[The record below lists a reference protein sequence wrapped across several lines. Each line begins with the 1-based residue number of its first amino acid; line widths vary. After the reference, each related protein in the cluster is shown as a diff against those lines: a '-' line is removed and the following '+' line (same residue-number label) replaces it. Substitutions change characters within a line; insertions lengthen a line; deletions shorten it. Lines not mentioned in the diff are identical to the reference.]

1 MSQTVFSPVTLLR
14 HRMSDLPSPS
24 RSPTP
29 AMLQLRSATV
39 ANTAPFESRV
49 APLMSQTIFSP
60 VTLLCHRT
68 SDLPSASKSPTP
80 AMLQL
85 RSVIA
90 FMPAALEITA
100 PMDAPLEIAV
110 PFMSQI
116 VFSPVARWRHRM
128 SDLPS
133 PLKSPT
139 PAMLQLGS
147 DTVANIAAL
156 AIAAPFMSQ
165 ITFSPVARLRHRISD
180 LPSPLKS
187 PTPAMLQLISATVAN
202 VTMLE
207 A

>member
-1 MSQTVFSPVTLLR
+1 MSALA
-14 HRMSDLPSPS
+14 SPS
-24 RSPTP
+24 KSPTP

-39 ANTAPFESRV
+39 ANTAPLESRV
-49 APLMSQTIFSP
+49 APFMSQTIFSP

-85 RSVIA
+85 RSAIA
-90 FMPAALEITA
+90 FTA
-100 PMDAPLEIAV
+100 TTLEIAA
-110 PFMSQI
+110 PFMKLTA
-116 VFSPVARWRHRM
+116 FSTVVLLRHRM

-147 DTVANIAAL
+147 ATVANVTL
-156 AIAAPFMSQ
+156 LEIAAPFISQ
-165 ITFSPVARLRHRISD
+165 ITLSPVVLLRHRISD

-187 PTPAMLQLISATVAN
+187 RPTRRAGVRFETAVDCAELLPAASKAATAK
-202 VTMLE
+202 L
-207 A
+207 